1 MLGGPRE
8 DFVRFSHVIS
18 ILTPAVSAGR
28 PIRRPSLLSPE
39 KNTHVS
45 FPKSTEIHPIN
56 TPGVLWEVSH
66 VELVILQSD
75 GIASRNRTHCASPT
89 VSLETLRTSTTRA
102 WSASQSSIQGYSSR
116 SLDGSGPSMAVEIE
130 QGELVSTRC

>member
-1 MLGGPRE
+1 MM
-8 DFVRFSHVIS
+8 
-18 ILTPAVSAGR
+18 
-28 PIRRPSLLSPE
+28 SL
-39 KNTHVS
+39 
-45 FPKSTEIHPIN
+45 PKSTEIHPIN

-66 VELVILQSD
+66 VELVILQFRWKRL
-75 GIASRNRTHCASPT
+75 AQPH
-89 VSLETLRTSTTRA
+89 TLRFAYRVSGNPTNETTRA